1 MEKSV
6 SRVSI
11 FQGQFLQTFIS
22 TFVSSTVS
30 PPPRPG
36 IIQLLN
42 EIFNFQ
48 GQAFS
53 ISFNRILYHTNFNF
67 HHLLAGRL
75 DREDDATKDSIFGDN
90 FALGSS
96 SFSPATLG
104 PSHTCSV
111 VGTLPFGQNTL
122 PHRQLG
128 EQSFGYFMGQHLDLK
143 LGWETKIT
151 QT

>member
-1 MEKSV
+1 M
-6 SRVSI
+6 
-11 FQGQFLQTFIS
+11 
-22 TFVSSTVS
+22 S

-53 ISFNRILYHTNFNF
+53 ISFNSILFHTIFHTNFNF
-67 HHLLAGRL
+67 HLLLAGRL

-90 FALGSS
+90 FALGSN
-96 SFSPATLG
+96 SFPPATLG

-122 PHRQLG
+122 PYCQLG
-128 EQSFGYFMGQHLDLK
+128 KQSFEYFMGKHLDLEP
-143 LGWETKIT
+143 GW
-151 QT
+151 

>member
-1 MEKSV
+1 MLKEYERK
-6 SRVSI
+6 I

-36 IIQLLN
+36 IIQLLD

-48 GQAFS
+48 GQALS
-53 ISFNRILYHTNFNF
+53 IFFNSIFFRTIFNFARFNF

-75 DREDDATKDSIFGDN
+75 DREDDATKDSIYGDN
-90 FALGSS
+90 FALGSI
-96 SFSPATLG
+96 SFPPATLG

-111 VGTLPFGQNTL
+111 VGTLSFGQNTL

-128 EQSFGYFMGQHLDLK
+128 KQSFEYFMDLN
-143 LGWETKIT
+143 T
-151 QT
+151 